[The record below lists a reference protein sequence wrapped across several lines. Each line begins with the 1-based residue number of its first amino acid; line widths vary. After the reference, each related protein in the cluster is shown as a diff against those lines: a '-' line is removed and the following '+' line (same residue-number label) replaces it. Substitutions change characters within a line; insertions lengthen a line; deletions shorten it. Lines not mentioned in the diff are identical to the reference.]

1 MNTVR
6 GLFLTA
12 ILTGC
17 AGALPD
23 NVIVVRQSNYITFEH
38 PFTDAAA
45 VDVRGRAGKI
55 CEQRKQAA
63 IRTERACSLSKCTT
77 SYQCVD
83 KADAGN
89 YVQ

>member
-1 MNTVR
+1 MNALRT
-6 GLFLTA
+6 LFLTA
-12 ILTGC
+12 ILSGC
-17 AGALPD
+17 AGVLPD
-23 NVIVVRQSNYITFEH
+23 NVIVVMQSNYITFEH

-45 VDVRGRAGKI
+45 DDVRSRAGKI
-55 CEQRKQAA
+55 CAQRKQAA

-89 YVQ
+89 YGQ